1 MKETLTMIAGWTLAL
16 VFSYAALAL
25 VGFVC
30 KLMYL
35 SFMSGWRWL

>member
-1 MKETLTMIAGWTLAL
+1 MKDTLTMIAGWAFAMLL
-16 VFSYAALAL
+16 GYASLAL
-25 VGFVC
+25 VGFAC

>member
-1 MKETLTMIAGWTLAL
+1 MKHMLTMISGWALAV

-25 VGFVC
+25 VGFAC